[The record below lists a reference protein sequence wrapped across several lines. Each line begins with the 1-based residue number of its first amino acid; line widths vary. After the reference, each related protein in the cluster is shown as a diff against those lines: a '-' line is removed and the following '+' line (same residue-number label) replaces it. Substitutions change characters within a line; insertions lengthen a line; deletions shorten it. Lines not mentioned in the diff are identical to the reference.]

1 MEWWHW
7 VVGGIVLI
15 LLELAIPAFFV
26 IWFGLGAL
34 LVAGV
39 LLLAGALSLT
49 AQLLVW
55 TLSSLAMTALWFGV
69 FRPGRQTTRIGTAAG
84 ETIGEVG
91 LLVSAVAPFE
101 RGRVRFQKPILGAE
115 EWPRPRFPRGSG
127 CGWCRSRAAT
137 SRWPGLDLSERN
149 KEQPM
154 SAGLAV
160 AIAVLAFAL
169 ITIAKGVRLVAQGEE
184 WVVERLGRY
193 HVTLRPGLNIIIPFL
208 DNVAYKL
215 VTKDIIL
222 DVQQQEVITR
232 DNAVIL
238 ANAIAF
244 VKVTDPVKAVYGV
257 TDFSEAIRN
266 LIMTTLRSIVGE
278 MELDEA
284 LSSRDKI
291 KARLR
296 ESIAD
301 EAVDWG
307 LTVKSV
313 EIQDIKPSESMQR
326 AMELQAAAERERKAA
341 VTKAEGEK
349 QAAILEA
356 EARLEAARRDA
367 NAQVLLAEAS
377 SESIRRV
384 TSAVGSEPGPMMYL
398 LGEKYIA
405 SVEKLAQ
412 SDNAKVVLMP
422 ADLQETLRGL
432 VGKLGGRG

>member
-1 MEWWHW
+1 MIMSE
-7 VVGGIVLI
+7 G
-15 LLELAIPAFFV
+15 LAI
-26 IWFGLGAL
+26 
-34 LVAGV
+34 
-39 LLLAGALSLT
+39 
-49 AQLLVW
+49 
-55 TLSSLAMTALWFGV
+55 
-69 FRPGRQTTRIGTAAG
+69 
-84 ETIGEVG
+84 
-91 LLVSAVAPFE
+91 
-101 RGRVRFQKPILGAE
+101 
-115 EWPRPRFPRGSG
+115 
-127 CGWCRSRAAT
+127 
-137 SRWPGLDLSERN
+137 
-149 KEQPM
+149 
-154 SAGLAV
+154 
-160 AIAVLAFAL
+160 AIAVLVFVV

-184 WVVERLGRY
+184 WVVERLGKY
-193 HVTLRPGLNIIIPFL
+193 HATLRPGINILIPYL
-208 DNVAYKL
+208 DRVAYKL

-222 DVQQQEVITR
+222 DVQEQEVITR

-238 ANAIAF
+238 TNAIAF

-326 AMELQAAAERERKAA
+326 AMEMQAAAERERKAA
-341 VTKAEGEK
+341 VTKAEGAK

-356 EARLEAARRDA
+356 EARLESAKRDA
-367 NAQVLLAEAS
+367 NAQVMLAEAS
-377 SESIRRV
+377 AESIRRV
-384 TSAVGSEPGPMMYL
+384 TAGIGDQAGPMMYL
-398 LGEKYIA
+398 LGEKYIGA
-405 SVEKLAQ
+405 LEKLGE
-412 SDNAKVVLMP
+412 SGSAKIVVMP

-432 VGKLGGRG
+432 VGRLGARG